1 MTPRQIELVQ
11 ASFRRVAP
19 NSDRVADLFY
29 DRLFGVT
36 PDLRAM
42 FPSDLSAQKEK
53 LAQMLGTAIGNLHQL
68 YTIMPTIR
76 ELGARHVGY
85 GVTVPHY
92 ALVGGALLWAIEKE
106 LGSEFTPELRTA
118 WTEVYTALAGAMNG
132 SA

>member
-11 ASFRRVAP
+11 TSFQRVVP
-19 NSDRVADLFY
+19 NSERVADLFY
-29 DRLFGVT
+29 DRLFNVT

-42 FPSDLSAQKEK
+42 FPSDMSAQKEK
-53 LAQMLGTAIGNLHQL
+53 LVQMLSTAIANLHRL
-68 YTIMPTIR
+68 YDILPTVR

-106 LGSEFTPELRTA
+106 LGSEFTPEVRMA

>member
-1 MTPRQIELVQ
+1 MTPRQVELVQ
-11 ASFRRVAP
+11 TSFLRVVP

-29 DRLFGVT
+29 DRLFDVT
-36 PDLRAM
+36 PDLRPM
-42 FPSDLSAQKEK
+42 FPTDLSAQKEK
-53 LAQMLGTAIGNLHQL
+53 LVKMLTTAISNLHQL
-68 YTIMPTIR
+68 YSIMPAIR

-92 ALVGGALLWAIEKE
+92 ALVGGALLWAIERE
-106 LGSEFTPELRTA
+106 LGPEFTPELRTA